1 MGNSNITNE
10 KDKVDQTKKD
20 KVLTSTT
27 STNTSTELQVLPQ
40 LRILLTCHY
49 FGQDD
54 YRFAFPTCS
63 GKHSYVAG
71 VKDSDTIDIV
81 ATKLHACHPSIM
93 PDPSEWIYDLIVSP
107 STPGAGDAFSMVRCI
122 QPNERKQCLSSFEC
136 LSSSVSTFDRIEPSE
151 ELGSKIVFIQ
161 SIFRSRLMC
170 QITTTS
176 RWDVLINRLKQLTQ
190 DTNISVQFAGRSNNS
205 EGRKNVFDTLSHLHM
220 SMLSNEAT
228 IYLAGKP
235 GKDNVI
241 FHPLQNLFTCTRYTY
256 LKST

>member
-1 MGNSNITNE
+1 MGNSNNTNE

-20 KVLTSTT
+20 KVPTSST
-27 STNTSTELQVLPQ
+27 SKNTSTEQQVLPQ

-54 YRFAFPTCS
+54 YCFAFPTCS

-93 PDPSEWIYDLIVSP
+93 PNPSEWIYDLIVSP
-107 STPGAGDAFSMVRCI
+107 STPGAGDAFCMVQCI
-122 QPNERKQCLSSFEC
+122 QPNERKQGLSSFEN
-136 LSSSVSTFDRIEPSE
+136 LFSSVSTFDRIEPSE
-151 ELGSKIVFIQ
+151 ELGTCSKIVFIQ
-161 SIFRSRLMC
+161 SLFRSRLLC
-170 QITTTS
+170 QITTTD
-176 RWDVLINRLKQLTQ
+176 RWEVLINRLKQLTG
-190 DTNISVQFAGRSNNS
+190 DTNISVQFAGRGTNS
-205 EGRKNVFDTLSHLHM
+205 EGRKNVSDTLSHLHM

-241 FHPLQNLFTCTRYTY
+241 FHPWQNLVLFI
-256 LKST
+256 